1 MCPQTSHSPS
11 LGLFICNK
19 GLLAPTS
26 YSTNRLILKAH
37 FSEGRMEVFH
47 LGPADSGPRALGT
60 GLSPD
65 TMLCALTP
73 QELGVPDLG
82 RGFSPTLLC
91 AAAHSYSQVPACGRW
106 DSGGASILPDLQK
119 NNVHQ
124 VTAATSQPHPE
135 GPQRA
140 PQPPLGNRPKGRL

>member
-1 MCPQTSHSPS
+1 
-11 LGLFICNK
+11 
-19 GLLAPTS
+19 
-26 YSTNRLILKAH
+26 
-37 FSEGRMEVFH
+37 MEVFH

-106 DSGGASILPDLQK
+106 DSGGVSILPDLQK